1 MVPCLGP
8 SGLIWGILVD
18 VDVERAVLNKI
29 DKNAVN
35 YLPTGSNTPRSMGSQ
50 IQVPPKSPK
59 LNLFK
64 AIGKGNVSV
73 VKQHMDA
80 GTILTNSLFPP
91 AILGRV
97 PLSYI

>member
-1 MVPCLGP
+1 
-8 SGLIWGILVD
+8 
-18 VDVERAVLNKI
+18 
-29 DKNAVN
+29 
-35 YLPTGSNTPRSMGSQ
+35 MGDQ

-59 LNLFK
+59 LNLFN
-64 AIGKGNVSV
+64 AIGKGNVFV

-80 GTILTNSLFPP
+80 GKILTNPLFLL